1 MLTGVDAW
9 SSLAPKQESGGSP
22 SDLGSL
28 LEETMR
34 LRLLAFMTLGI
45 LVVGGP
51 ALAGSSASQNTSA
64 GGSSASTGNSS
75 SSASISTG
83 GGGSVGVV
91 QGAVTGGSSAGGS
104 TSSSSGGGSG
114 SSSSGG
120 GGSSAATT
128 GAADEGPNAAQD
140 GVVSQLD
147 LPAMGTVEDAVSAS
161 GVRSNVIILGLA
173 AIFAVGLFI
182 LYRKLPRARAAA

>member
-1 MLTGVDAW
+1 
-9 SSLAPKQESGGSP
+9 
-22 SDLGSL
+22 
-28 LEETMR
+28 MR
-34 LRLLAFMTLGI
+34 LRLLAVMSFGM
-45 LVVGGP
+45 LVMAGP

-104 TSSSSGGGSG
+104 TSSG

-120 GGSSAATT
+120 SASGGSSGGGTSAAT
-128 GAADEGPNAAQD
+128 AADEGPNAAQD

-147 LPAMGTVEDAVSAS
+147 LPAMGTVDDAIPAS
-161 GVRSNVIILGLA
+161 GIRSNVIILGLA
-173 AIFAVGLFI
+173 AIFAVGLFV